1 MALIAF
7 DLDGTLIDSLFGI
20 HASIKYVC
28 ENNSFITPD
37 IEKLRK
43 EIGPSLKSYLP
54 KIINQNDDKIINLFL
69 KEFNKHHI
77 EIGFKNYYLYK
88 NSEKILKD
96 LKDKDNNIVLI
107 TNKPF
112 KITLKALTFLSID
125 KLFDNVYSKD
135 SCSDTEFLSKFEK
148 PIFKK
153 SLYLNYLSNKN
164 KEFQKIYIGD
174 VFQDFLST
182 QQNDFEFIFASY
194 GYGEFYQGKCL
205 FKGSSITDI
214 YEFICDYIGIKKKS
228 FNT

>member
-1 MALIAF
+1 MAFIAF
-7 DLDGTLIDSLFGI
+7 DLDGTLIDSLDGI
-20 HASIKYVC
+20 YASIKYVC
-28 ENNSFITPD
+28 EKNSLITPD
-37 IEKLRK
+37 LENLRK

-54 KIINQNDDKIINLFL
+54 KIINQNDEEIINLFL

-77 EIGFKNYYLYK
+77 EIGFKNYNLYK
-88 NSEKILKD
+88 NVEIILKE

-112 KITLKALTFLSID
+112 KITLKALSFLSID

>member
-7 DLDGTLIDSLFGI
+7 DLDGTHIDSLVGI

-28 ENNSFITPD
+28 ENNSFITLK

-54 KIINQNDDKIINLFL
+54 KIINQNDDEIINLFL

-88 NSEKILKD
+88 NSDKILKD

-112 KITLKALTFLSID
+112 KITLKALSFLSID

-164 KEFQKIYIGD
+164 KEFQKIYRRRFSRFF
-174 VFQDFLST
+174 V
-182 QQNDFEFIFASY
+182 
-194 GYGEFYQGKCL
+194 
-205 FKGSSITDI
+205 
-214 YEFICDYIGIKKKS
+214 
-228 FNT
+228 NTTK